1 MTIPAR
7 HSIVDVL
14 ALQGPSL
21 DDALHRPHHVEPGG
35 GTRGREQEDA
45 VLSTPLHEVAA
56 AMTRQVIP
64 DEQHP
69 HQRKKAI
76 QLG

>member
-1 MTIPAR
+1 MPMSMTLASPDERCRMAIPAR
-7 HSIVDVL
+7 HGIVGVL

-21 DDALHRPHHVEPGG
+21 DDALHRPHHVELGG

-56 AMTRQVIP
+56 TMTR
-64 DEQHP
+64 
-69 HQRKKAI
+69 
-76 QLG
+76 